1 MQSSAKHTTNMQNTH
16 ATKQKKTITH
26 ATLIELKD

>member
-16 ATKQKKTITH
+16 ATKQKTITH